1 MGEKLIEFAICWS
14 QGWIVN
20 KFCTLHDLIIFLMMF
35 MPYAKTSCQLAFVKV
50 GSIVCRFQY
59 HNLQLISWH
68 GIMCARL
75 RTLTVFKCVNLL
87 INNMI
92 HTSDCCNSSKKP
104 WMMMNYVWNSL
115 TPSSIWRTLKGW
127 TTNLHL
133 LVYRMLFKSPIWLG
147 M

>member
-1 MGEKLIEFAICWS
+1 MGEKLIEFAICWC

-20 KFCTLHDLIIFLMMF
+20 KLCTLHDLIIFVVMF
-35 MPYAKTSCQLAFVKV
+35 TPYAKTSCQLTFVKF
-50 GSIVCRFQY
+50 GSVVCRFQY

-75 RTLTVFKCVNLL
+75 RMLIVMKCVNLL

-92 HTSDCCNSSKKP
+92 HTSNSCNSSKKS
-104 WMMMNYVWNSL
+104 WMLMNYVCNNL
-115 TPSSIWRTLKGW
+115 TPSSIWRILKGW
-127 TTNLHL
+127 MTNLHL
-133 LVYRMLFKSPIWLG
+133 LTYRMLFKSPTCLG